1 MPIVPSC
8 STIGLRRDLVGPWTM
23 ALLNERQL
31 KILRVIDEGN
41 ITGEDIVKAL
51 GSSMQMTSYYLNT
64 LADDG
69 YLKVA
74 RVYDNETR
82 DFIVVR
88 AYLTDEGKAALES
101 SIPKSEPA
109 AATPSAPSAPA
120 SSAPASTQPVS
131 NPDAPIDYARIA
143 QSIAQINSQIETV
156 PIGRRE
162 LLEVY
167 LEDLQ
172 NEVNVAYRRK
182 LVRMK
187 AYFLAILNVL
197 SPILKQG
204 HEAFRQPLETIAAQ
218 LQISMQLP

>member
-1 MPIVPSC
+1 
-8 STIGLRRDLVGPWTM
+8 M
-23 ALLNERQL
+23 AALNDRHL

-51 GSSMQMTSYYLNT
+51 GSSIQMTSYYLNT

-88 AYLTDEGKAALES
+88 AYLTDQGKSTLGKSNLENATASPQTDTIEPQS
-101 SIPKSEPA
+101 SQPP
-109 AATPSAPSAPA
+109 TPDP
-120 SSAPASTQPVS
+120 T
-131 NPDAPIDYARIA
+131 APIDYACIS
-143 QSIAQINSQIETV
+143 QSIAQINSQLQTIPES
-156 PIGRRE
+156 RRE

-182 LVRMK
+182 PVRMK

-197 SPILKQG
+197 SPMLKQG
-204 HEAFRQPLETIAAQ
+204 NDSLRQPLETIAAQ
-218 LQISMQLP
+218 LQTPIQLP

>member
-1 MPIVPSC
+1 
-8 STIGLRRDLVGPWTM
+8 M
-23 ALLNERQL
+23 AVLNNRQL

-51 GSSMQMTSYYLNT
+51 DSSMQMTSYYLNT

-88 AYLTDEGKAALES
+88 AYLTDQGKTTLENA
-101 SIPKSEPA
+101 IPKSTERSTPSSDAPA
-109 AATPSAPSAPA
+109 ANTPLPPRL
-120 SSAPASTQPVS
+120 
-131 NPDAPIDYARIA
+131 NPDAPMVYDRPEVIDYACIA
-143 QSIAQINSQIETV
+143 QSIAQINGQIQTIPEA
-156 PIGRRE
+156 RRE

-182 LVRMK
+182 LIRMK

-197 SPILKQG
+197 SPVLKQG
-204 HEAFRQPLETIAAQ
+204 NESFRQPLETIANQ
-218 LQISMQLP
+218 LQTPIQLP

>member
-1 MPIVPSC
+1 
-8 STIGLRRDLVGPWTM
+8 M
-23 ALLNERQL
+23 AALNERQL
-31 KILRVIDEGN
+31 KILRVIDGGH

-88 AYLTDEGKAALES
+88 AYLTDQGKA
-101 SIPKSEPA
+101 SIENATPKSEVLSTHPDS
-109 AATPSAPSAPA
+109 ATPQTP
-120 SSAPASTQPVS
+120 
-131 NPDAPIDYARIA
+131 NPNDPTVCRSEVIDYTCIA
-143 QSIAQINSQIETV
+143 QSLAQLNSHIEAV
-156 PIGRRE
+156 PIARRE

-182 LVRMK
+182 SIRIK
-187 AYFLAILNVL
+187 AYFLAILNVM
-197 SPILKQG
+197 SPVLKQG
-204 HEAFRQPLETIAAQ
+204 HEELRQPLETIAAQ
-218 LQISMQLP
+218 LQLPIQLPEKS

>member
-1 MPIVPSC
+1 
-8 STIGLRRDLVGPWTM
+8 M
-23 ALLNERQL
+23 AVLNDRQL
-31 KILRVIDEGN
+31 KILRVIDEGS

-51 GSSMQMTSYYLNT
+51 SSSMQMTSYYLNT

-88 AYLTDEGKAALES
+88 AYLTDQGKTTLENAT
-101 SIPKSEPA
+101 PKSDAIAEATTAPTPPA
-109 AATPSAPSAPA
+109 PNVP
-120 SSAPASTQPVS
+120 PVP

-143 QSIAQINSQIETV
+143 QSLAQLSSQLETV
-156 PIGRRE
+156 PIARRE

-167 LEDLQ
+167 VEDLQ

-182 LVRMK
+182 LIRMK

-197 SPILKQG
+197 SPMLKQG
-204 HEAFRQPLETIAAQ
+204 NEAFRSPLETIAAQ
-218 LQISMQLP
+218 LQIPIQLP

>member
-1 MPIVPSC
+1 
-8 STIGLRRDLVGPWTM
+8 M
-23 ALLNERQL
+23 AALNDRQL

-41 ITGEDIVKAL
+41 ITGEDIVKVL

-88 AYLTDEGKAALES
+88 AYLTDQGKSALEIA
-101 SIPKSEPA
+101 IPKSSDAPSNPTA
-109 AATPSAPSAPA
+109 STPPGSNIPATPTIPH
-120 SSAPASTQPVS
+120 
-131 NPDAPIDYARIA
+131 PDTPIDYARIA

-156 PIGRRE
+156 PIARRE

-182 LVRMK
+182 LIRLK

-197 SPILKQG
+197 SPLLKQG
-204 HEAFRQPLETIAAQ
+204 HEVFRQPLEAIAAQ
-218 LQISMQLP
+218 LQLPIQLPEKS

>member
-1 MPIVPSC
+1 
-8 STIGLRRDLVGPWTM
+8 M
-23 ALLNERQL
+23 ALLNERQI

-41 ITGEDIVKAL
+41 ITGDDIVKAL

-88 AYLTDEGKAALES
+88 AYLTDQGKATLENATPKSNES
-101 SIPKSEPA
+101 STP
-109 AATPSAPSAPA
+109 AATPPPTDTPA
-120 SSAPASTQPVS
+120 S
-131 NPDAPIDYARIA
+131 NAPIDYARIA
-143 QSIAQINSQIETV
+143 QSLAQINSQMETV
-156 PIGRRE
+156 PIARRE

-167 LEDLQ
+167 VEDLQ

-182 LVRMK
+182 LIRMK
-187 AYFLAILNVL
+187 AYFLAVLNVL
-197 SPILKQG
+197 SPVLKQG
-204 HEAFRQPLETIAAQ
+204 NEAFRLPLETIAAQ
-218 LQISMQLP
+218 LQLPIQLPEKS

>member
-1 MPIVPSC
+1 
-8 STIGLRRDLVGPWTM
+8 M
-23 ALLNERQL
+23 AALNDRQL

-41 ITGEDIVKAL
+41 ITGEDIVKVL

-88 AYLTDEGKAALES
+88 AYLTDQGKATLEN
-101 SIPKSEPA
+101 
-109 AATPSAPSAPA
+109 ATPSTPPPSHPITP
-120 SSAPASTQPVS
+120 SPSHPVTPPPHH
-131 NPDAPIDYARIA
+131 PDTPIDYTRIA

-156 PIGRRE
+156 PIARRE

-182 LVRMK
+182 LIRMK
-187 AYFLAILNVL
+187 AYFLAILNVV
-197 SPILKQG
+197 SPLLKQG
-204 HEAFRQPLETIAAQ
+204 HETFRQPLEAIALQ
-218 LQISMQLP
+218 LQLPIQLPEKS

>member
-1 MPIVPSC
+1 MA
-8 STIGLRRDLVGPWTM
+8 GLNDRH
-23 ALLNERQL
+23 L

-88 AYLTDEGKAALES
+88 AYLTDQGKSTLENALV
-101 SIPKSEPA
+101 KS
-109 AATPSAPSAPA
+109 
-120 SSAPASTQPVS
+120 PASTLDPQPQS
-131 NPDAPIDYARIA
+131 SPLPTTTTNSPPSANPNAPIDYTRIA
-143 QSIAQINSQIETV
+143 QSIAQINSQLQTIPES
-156 PIGRRE
+156 RRE
-162 LLEVY
+162 LLAVY

-182 LVRMK
+182 SVRMK

-197 SPILKQG
+197 SPMLKQG
-204 HEAFRQPLETIAAQ
+204 NETFRQPLEAIAAQ
-218 LQISMQLP
+218 LQTPIQLP

>member
-1 MPIVPSC
+1 
-8 STIGLRRDLVGPWTM
+8 M
-23 ALLNERQL
+23 AILNDRQL
-31 KILRVIDEGN
+31 KILRVIDAGS

-88 AYLTDEGKAALES
+88 AYLTDQGKTTLES
-101 SIPKSEPA
+101 ATPKSDALSE
-109 AATPSAPSAPA
+109 APA
-120 SSAPASTQPVS
+120 SSAAPVPNPPVS
-131 NPDAPIDYARIA
+131 APVPNPDAPLVSDRPAVIDYARIA

-156 PIGRRE
+156 PIARRE

-182 LVRMK
+182 LIRMK

-197 SPILKQG
+197 SPMLKQG
-204 HEAFRQPLETIAAQ
+204 NEAFRQPLETIAAQ
-218 LQISMQLP
+218 LQLPIQLP